1 MEGGRLPRATGL
13 LIALLALLPAA
24 CRLACREGPV
34 PRSLA
39 TCRELSRQGIA
50 ALERGQPQQA
60 ETLLEEAVETC
71 PVDPDARRHYAEALW
86 LRGAQS
92 EAVAQLE
99 EAANLAPDDALLRVR
114 LAEMHLAMGQLDR
127 AGAIADQAV
136 DLDPKLAEA
145 WAVRG
150 RVMLAAGDTRRA
162 LADFHRAL
170 SYAPEDRDVLLE
182 TAELH
187 RRMGRPQRALATLQ
201 SLADTYSPGEEPQR
215 VLHLTGLAY
224 MALGQYEDAVTT
236 LSDAAV
242 RQTPSPDLLWHLG
255 EAELRAG
262 RPEAAAAAARHALS
276 LQPQHQAS
284 RTLLAR
290 IEATHAGHTP
300 LRR

>member
-13 LIALLALLPAA
+13 LIAVLAALPGG

-34 PRSLA
+34 SRSLA
-39 TCRELSRQGIA
+39 TSRELSRQGIA
-50 ALERGQPQQA
+50 ALERGEPQRA

-71 PVDPDARRHYAEALW
+71 PLDSDARRHYAEALW
-86 LRGAQS
+86 FRGAQS

-99 EAANLAPDDALLRVR
+99 EAADLAPDDAFLRVR
-114 LAEMHLAMGQLDR
+114 LAETYLAMGQRDR
-127 AGAIADQAV
+127 AREVAEQAI
-136 DLDPKLAEA
+136 DLDPSLAEA

-150 RVMLAAGDTRRA
+150 RVMLAADDHRGA

-170 SYAPEDRDVLLE
+170 SYAPGDRDVLLE

-187 RRMGRPQRALATLQ
+187 RKMGRPQRALASLQ
-201 SLADTYSPGEEPQR
+201 SLAETYSPGEEPQH

-224 MALGQYEDAVTT
+224 MALGQYDDAVTA

-242 RQTPSPDLLWHLG
+242 RQTPSPDLLSHLG

-262 RPEAAAAAARHALS
+262 RPEAAAAAARHALA

-284 RTLLAR
+284 RALLTR
-290 IEATHAGHTP
+290 ITAVHAENAP